1 MGLSLAPP
9 LPLARQHSVQ
19 PPHLANGRPLSHELL
34 QLGEPPAPTA
44 SLHAALNGE
53 ALQAT
58 AMRFYP
64 TAKRFWTSRFLHY
77 LAIQFAAITNQSNS
91 GASSRI

>member
-44 SLHAALNGE
+44 SLHSTQRRSAPSDGDAVLPDGE
-53 ALQAT
+53 AVLDV
-58 AMRFYP
+58 P
-64 TAKRFWTSRFLHY
+64 VPSL
-77 LAIQFAAITNQSNS
+77 SCNS
-91 GASSRI
+91 VCSYHQPI